1 MPKEYFIFSENDKNE
16 WDNKDIAN
24 LIAQKT
30 NRLSE
35 DLHKREIIIKEMFNC
50 KDIWLQISEDNLQNF
65 DEIKSWFETMK
76 DFFI

>member
-1 MPKEYFIFSENDKNE
+1 MLKEYFIFSENDKKE

-30 NRLSE
+30 NRLNE

-50 KDIWLQISEDNLQNF
+50 KDIWSQINENNLQNF
-65 DEIKSWFETMK
+65 DEIKSWFETMR